1 MGMQN
6 AILKAR
12 RSLRGDASPAHRRRI
27 LLSSH
32 ASFYLILLLA
42 SYRYLHL
49 SAPLCGS
56 GTFVV
61 FGAQSQ
67 FLTGAHAPRRNE
79 IIQAAKI
86 RNILLM
92 PHWIEPRTLNGVS
105 MN

>member
-1 MGMQN
+1 MLAIFMQN

-27 LLSSH
+27 LLSSSN

-56 GTFVV
+56 GVVVV

-79 IIQAAKI
+79 II
-86 RNILLM
+86 
-92 PHWIEPRTLNGVS
+92 
-105 MN
+105 

>member
-1 MGMQN
+1 MLAIFMQN

-12 RSLRGDASPAHRRRI
+12 RSLRGAASPAHRRRL
-27 LLSSH
+27 LLSSSN

-42 SYRYLHL
+42 NYRYLHL

-56 GTFVV
+56 GAFVV

-79 IIQAAKI
+79 II
-86 RNILLM
+86 
-92 PHWIEPRTLNGVS
+92 
-105 MN
+105 